1 MKISSFRIRNF
12 RGYRDSGV
20 ISFDRLTAFVGK
32 NDAGKSTVLEALDI
46 FFNVKK
52 IDKGD
57 VNVHCRELGDTETSF
72 NVCFTDLPT
81 EVDIDAGGKTNLKD
95 EYLLNANG
103 LLEIEMRFA
112 DAGKPKCF
120 VVANH
125 PSSEGCNE
133 LLKKKNADLKKI
145 VEKLKIE
152 CDLKTNSTM
161 RKSIWAHFGGDLQL
175 EMQMLEVDSKD
186 GEIKAIWEK
195 LQAYL
200 PVFSLFKS
208 DRSNDDKDAEV
219 QDPLKVAVRQVVKE
233 AGLQDKLNEIEGR
246 VKTRLED
253 VAARTLQKVN
263 EMAPGV
269 ANSLHPK
276 MPPLK
281 WEDLFKGISITG
293 DQDIPLSKRGSGV
306 RRLVLLNFFRAEA
319 ERLRDEKGAPD
330 VIYAIE
336 EPETSQHAN
345 FQMQL
350 VDALVKMSITAGV
363 QIVVT
368 THSSVVV
375 KMLEARQLRIV
386 FNNESGSTVKAIDE
400 EGRVLPELSLNEIC
414 YLAYGKEASVEYHD
428 ELYGCLWV
436 KEENSWRMLPHKP
449 NERFHEKDFDLALKA
464 KGVAFTKKWARDD
477 GKGTKDCTLH
487 TYIRNKIHHPEN
499 QDPNNTMYTSEEL
512 ATSISGM
519 RELLRA

>member
-20 ISFDRLTAFVGK
+20 ISFDGLTAFVGK

-57 VNVHCRELGDTETSF
+57 VNVRCRGLGDTETSF
-72 NVCFTDLPT
+72 NVCFTDLPN

-103 LLEIEMRFA
+103 LLEIEMKFA

-125 PSSEGCNE
+125 PSNEGCNE

-152 CDLKTNSTM
+152 CDLSTNAIM
-161 RKSIWAHFGGDLQL
+161 RKSIWAHLGDDLKL
-175 EMQMLEVDSKD
+175 AVQMLEVDSKD

-195 LQAYL
+195 LQTYL

-233 AGLQDKLNEIEGR
+233 EGLQDKLNEIEGR

-281 WEDLFKGISITG
+281 WEDLFKGISIAG

-306 RRLVLLNFFRAEA
+306 RRLILLNFFRAEA

-350 VDALVKMSITAGV
+350 VEALVKMSITAGGQV
-363 QIVVT
+363 VVT
-368 THSSVVV
+368 THSTVVV
-375 KMLEARQLRIV
+375 KMLEARQLRMV
-386 FNNESGSTVKAIDE
+386 LNNESGSVVKEIDG

-414 YLAYGKEASVEYHD
+414 YLAYGNEASVEYHD

-436 KEENSWRMLPHKP
+436 KEEDAWRRLPHKP
-449 NERFHEKDFDLALKA
+449 RERFHVEDFDLSLKT
-464 KGVAFTKKWARDD
+464 KGVELTKKWIRDD
-477 GKGTKDCTLH
+477 GKGAKDCTLH

-499 QDPNNTMYTSEEL
+499 QEPSNTMYTSEEL
-512 ATSISGM
+512 AASISGM
-519 RELLRA
+519 RELLQA